1 MGDGLNVHVG
11 ECVARLVELCEVCVN
26 ACEWL
31 ICGAMMKS
39 CMWVGNLRGRH
50 GKEECLVLEMHV
62 NACEC
67 MCV

>member
-1 MGDGLNVHVG
+1 MIMWLHVLMKLHLEGLESG
-11 ECVARLVELCEVCVN
+11 RE
-26 ACEWL
+26 
-31 ICGAMMKS
+31 
-39 CMWVGNLRGRH
+39 RH